1 MANHN
6 IYGINII
13 SHRKVHVW
21 GKQDA
26 LKPFVIV
33 VYWRV
38 LMHNLIS
45 RNQLAGWNN
54 LEMSDNAYEQTD
66 LVNDYFNC
74 LIECE
79 DDQPSCK
86 RICKEML
93 V

>member
-1 MANHN
+1 
-6 IYGINII
+6 
-13 SHRKVHVW
+13 
-21 GKQDA
+21 
-26 LKPFVIV
+26 
-33 VYWRV
+33 
-38 LMHNLIS
+38 MHNLIS
-45 RNQLAGWNN
+45 RNQLSGWNN
-54 LEMSDNAYEQTD
+54 LEMSDTAQVSTAYEQTD

>member
-1 MANHN
+1 
-6 IYGINII
+6 
-13 SHRKVHVW
+13 
-21 GKQDA
+21 
-26 LKPFVIV
+26 
-33 VYWRV
+33 
-38 LMHNLIS
+38 MHNLIS
-45 RNQLAGWNN
+45 HNQLAGWNN
-54 LEMSDNAYEQTD
+54 LEMSDTAQVSTAYEQTD